1 MTKKKKCVFFT
12 GILKTSTSNKI
23 NHYDTPKIYK
33 NNNENIVLKFNGDV
47 KKTVVNQQN
56 NNMNT
61 IDKVSLH
68 SLYVDFFFFF
78 LLSLSLGFFYAYKK
92 NKMKSSFVINCFCL
106 LETRQ
111 SD

>member
-1 MTKKKKCVFFT
+1 MTKKKNASFFT

-23 NHYDTPKIYK
+23 NHYDTPKIYN

-78 LLSLSLGFFYAYKK
+78 FLFLLVFFTPIKR
-92 NKMKSSFVINCFCL
+92 I
-106 LETRQ
+106 R
-111 SD
+111 